1 MCGDEVE
8 NKHSCTLNTL
18 TSFRIR
24 SNLAS
29 YVWHRPLVASF
40 LMFSRRGGGR
50 AGKKLQVCPCVTL
63 QSCFCCHLLPFRSI
77 HVGGI
82 CVTSRRLGCLVQV
95 RHYSC
100 SACLLRFMLPIQDIR
115 HWSILENRIGLL
127 LGLSDFF
134 KHKLSAASPLQH
146 TRMIMITV
154 VLNGVGIW
162 TWRHH
167 RGFAANLANVLW
179 RQGSPSISASI
190 LGEDNHGT
198 MGCAPTISLG
208 CLTLFFRIKYRQKL
222 TSRMWKKKT
231 SFEIR

>member
-1 MCGDEVE
+1 
-8 NKHSCTLNTL
+8 
-18 TSFRIR
+18 
-24 SNLAS
+24 
-29 YVWHRPLVASF
+29 
-40 LMFSRRGGGR
+40 MFSRRGGGAGR
-50 AGKKLQVCPCVTL
+50 AKNCKFVLVSPCKVG
-63 QSCFCCHLLPFRSI
+63 FCCHSLPFRSI

-95 RHYSC
+95 RHYSS

-127 LGLSDFF
+127 LGLFDFF
-134 KHKLSAASPLQH
+134 KHKLSAASPLQQ

-154 VLNGVGIW
+154 VLNGVGHGIW
-162 TWRHH
+162 TWLRRHH
-167 RGFAANLANVLW
+167 PGFVANLANVLW

-222 TSRMWKKKT
+222 TSRMWKKT